1 GTVTA
6 ASEWGGIA
14 ERKVVRPGLSN
25 SVEELMHETGKESF
39 YVPMRDDD
47 RVSAEPLDDVRLGR
61 AIGVIYRP
69 ETERQSHYFHV
80 RPADQFDAM
89 IHIDRT
95 RALEPLELT
104 SEWIAGEVPETYPTG
119 L

>member
-1 GTVTA
+1 L
-6 ASEWGGIA
+6 
-14 ERKVVRPGLSN
+14 PN
-25 SVEELMHETGKESF
+25 SVEELMHETDKESF

-47 RVSAEPLDDVRLGR
+47 RVSADALDDVRLGR

-80 RPADQFDAM
+80 RPAEQFDAM
-89 IHIDRT
+89 IHIDNT
-95 RALEPLELT
+95 RALEPLEVT
-104 SEWIAGEVPETYPTG
+104 STWIAGELPETYPTG